1 VINCRLVMLGRQ
13 LHKRRLMPAPRPFIL
28 DPIPDAPTPTP
39 DGHSPG
45 MYDLNGRRV
54 LPESENLERE
64 ELHQNIEALLGL
76 TGFSASQHADDAPPG
91 RRRAGAGAHDSQD
104 EGLSEGHKQQDGSEG
119 LGLQLFALPEAASTA
134 APKALPQIGDSP
146 RSQRPTV
153 KLGVEEGQ
161 EEGIEPII
169 DPDWHQRTLH
179 FAKPDGRTYRLHQ
192 KRLKPPP
199 QPVMA
204 PSVYAKELAPGY
216 TATETARAM
225 PHFKGFANKH
235 DLITFLTTGEPL
247 PGPTLAQMA
256 SEAAPLG
263 SRLDEIHDTN
273 VAVQEKVETL
283 WRLKQSWNMQGASN
297 SPWRT
302 PLARPKVLKEAPGRH
317 FRTNINVHD
326 LSAASCAAAEDYEVT
341 NGTMFKKG
349 TEQIDVVGRWSMFQG
364 EPSSQPKTIPEDF
377 NSRVEITKE
386 LKRRLPTEEEEL
398 DRDVEATVVDVEAAG
413 RMMTKARE
421 DMMQIQIDI
430 EDMKRDL
437 NAVDEGAEGDEQRA
451 ELPVLSNSPKPGLS
465 EELGILQQGIET
477 RKERDKK
484 KGTGVIF
491 VGDGKYMEVE
501 QHEGGMDGGGDDD
514 DLEDLIKKPKMKRPT
529 AHRDCFNPLSKQSV
543 HR

>member
-1 VINCRLVMLGRQ
+1 
-13 LHKRRLMPAPRPFIL
+13 
-28 DPIPDAPTPTP
+28 
-39 DGHSPG
+39 
-45 MYDLNGRRV
+45 
-54 LPESENLERE
+54 
-64 ELHQNIEALLGL
+64 
-76 TGFSASQHADDAPPG
+76 
-91 RRRAGAGAHDSQD
+91 
-104 EGLSEGHKQQDGSEG
+104 
-119 LGLQLFALPEAASTA
+119 
-134 APKALPQIGDSP
+134 
-146 RSQRPTV
+146 
-153 KLGVEEGQ
+153 
-161 EEGIEPII
+161 
-169 DPDWHQRTLH
+169 
-179 FAKPDGRTYRLHQ
+179 
-192 KRLKPPP
+192 
-199 QPVMA
+199 
-204 PSVYAKELAPGY
+204 
-216 TATETARAM
+216 
-225 PHFKGFANKH
+225 
-235 DLITFLTTGEPL
+235 
-247 PGPTLAQMA
+247 
-256 SEAAPLG
+256 
-263 SRLDEIHDTN
+263 
-273 VAVQEKVETL
+273 
-283 WRLKQSWNMQGASN
+283 
-297 SPWRT
+297 
-302 PLARPKVLKEAPGRH
+302 
-317 FRTNINVHD
+317 
-326 LSAASCAAAEDYEVT
+326 
-341 NGTMFKKG
+341 
-349 TEQIDVVGRWSMFQG
+349 MFQG